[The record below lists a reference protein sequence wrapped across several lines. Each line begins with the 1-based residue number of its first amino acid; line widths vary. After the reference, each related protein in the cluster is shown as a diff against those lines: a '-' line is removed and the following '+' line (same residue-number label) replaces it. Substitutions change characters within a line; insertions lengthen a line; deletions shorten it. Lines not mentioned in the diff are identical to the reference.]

1 MTNKPLFGNILDEA
15 SISFAL
21 ISENRFSIAIKG
33 YSDSIIQLCD
43 DNIQHAIR
51 SMNLSLLTKITVI
64 FTVFSLTFASFS
76 YAQQGTYLD
85 DEGATLWEEET
96 FTDVTGQEFETIDR
110 QYVGEEQIKAAEEA
124 RKKAGL
130 PTVDIAAAI
139 EKDKQLM
146 PDNIVYGIGT
156 GAVIGG
162 WLALVQGQDARQ
174 NVQYLSVGV
183 LVGALIGMLIG
194 TKSLYLPPAQANS
207 LIDVLPTMEQEYK
220 TRGFSSVNAD
230 YADVSRSP
238 KFNLSVQFNF

>member
-1 MTNKPLFGNILDEA
+1 M
-15 SISFAL
+15 
-21 ISENRFSIAIKG
+21 
-33 YSDSIIQLCD
+33 
-43 DNIQHAIR
+43 
-51 SMNLSLLTKITVI
+51 
-64 FTVFSLTFASFS
+64 
-76 YAQQGTYLD
+76 
-85 DEGATLWEEET
+85 
-96 FTDVTGQEFETIDR
+96 
-110 QYVGEEQIKAAEEA
+110 
-124 RKKAGL
+124 
-130 PTVDIAAAI
+130 DIAAAI